1 MEEGGSRKR
10 KNNTEH
16 SYIARSIAQTNRR
29 IREAWDKQNNE
40 IIKSYTGSRR
50 KKKLSLSHDDNH
62 VDNNLMMVIDDDN
75 NNNNENNI
83 IEDHVTFNGDEE
95 GIIHLLKEV
104 NDHEIINVDHQ
115 INSSSSSTL
124 PSTTTIVVNNYDES
138 CVDDCCFND
147 LFSMDTSMVEKDKL
161 FCQFSFNWKS
171 FMLNHRNYSR

>member
-16 SYIARSIAQTNRR
+16 SYIARSIDQTNRR

-115 INSSSSSTL
+115 INSSSSSNSHIL
-124 PSTTTIVVNNYDES
+124 IKNIYLYLYPLSISLLYLLQRSSTRKNFCI
-138 CVDDCCFND
+138 
-147 LFSMDTSMVEKDKL
+147 LF
-161 FCQFSFNWKS
+161 
-171 FMLNHRNYSR
+171 